1 MQSVS
6 VWALKLVGYD
16 EELQSCGNPDP
27 DPDLEE
33 EEKSWISDG
42 GRLENNVGDKHIF
55 EFDKKWEKKQKC
67 IFIFFN
73 FISFLTVQMGVIMNN
88 QKTKVCWGGFYC
100 CSYHK

>member
-1 MQSVS
+1 MLPSVS

-16 EELQSCGNPDP
+16 EELQSGGNPDP

-42 GRLENNVGDKHIF
+42 GRLENNVGDKHKSAF
-55 EFDKKWEKKQKC
+55 LYSS
-67 IFIFFN
+67 
-73 FISFLTVQMGVIMNN
+73 ISFLTVQMGVIMNN